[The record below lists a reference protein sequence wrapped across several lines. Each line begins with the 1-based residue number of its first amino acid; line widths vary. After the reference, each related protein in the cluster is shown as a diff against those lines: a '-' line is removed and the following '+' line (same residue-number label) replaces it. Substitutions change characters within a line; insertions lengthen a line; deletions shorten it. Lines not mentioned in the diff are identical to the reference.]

1 VAANVSQALPL
12 VDLQTASRVSTVVL
26 YLWPVAVTVV
36 AAALRWKRLSSGVAF
51 LVLGY
56 LTCLGVEAL
65 VRKFG
70 FVIYW
75 THYSAE
81 VPEDQAVAYLV
92 NAVLSIA
99 LLGTVLSVA
108 PVWWLTKLLSRNY
121 GSAAT

>member
-1 VAANVSQALPL
+1 VSQALPF
-12 VDLQTASRVSTVVL
+12 VDLQPASRLSVAAL
-26 YLWPVAVTVV
+26 YLWPVAFTIVV
-36 AAALRWKRLSSGVAF
+36 AALRWKRLSSGVAF

-65 VRKFG
+65 VRQFG

-75 THYSAE
+75 TQYTANI
-81 VPEDQAVAYLV
+81 PEDHVVASLV
-92 NAVLSIA
+92 NVSLSIA

-108 PVWWLTKLLSRNY
+108 PVWWLTKLLGRND

>member
-1 VAANVSQALPL
+1 VSQALPL
-12 VDLQTASRVSTVVL
+12 VDLQTASRVSTAAL
-26 YLWPVAVTVV
+26 YLWPVAVTLV
-36 AAALRWKRLSSGVAF
+36 AAALRWKRLSSRVAF

-65 VRKFG
+65 VRQFG

-75 THYSAE
+75 THYSTK
-81 VPEDQAVAYLV
+81 VPEDRVIASLV
-92 NAVLSIA
+92 NASLSIA

-108 PVWWLTKLLSRNY
+108 PVWWLTKLLGRND